1 MQSWKGCVGAI
12 PPWVRIPSPLFFNP
26 KDNSFEGIDINK
38 GEEEFRDGYDVLVLN
53 NDRIL
58 ITGGYNISE
67 GGSKPAVNILIY
79 DIKTNKLSKASQDFK
94 YTHSGTHI
102 SYLLNDESVLVSG
115 LNLHLPLF
123 DNIVEKISFK

>member
-1 MQSWKGCVGAI
+1 MLPKI
-12 PPWVRIPSPLFFNP
+12 IKPSVTRNQTMC
-26 KDNSFEGIDINK
+26 SFT
-38 GEEEFRDGYDVLVLN
+38 EEEFRDGYDVLVLN

-94 YTHSGTHI
+94 YT
-102 SYLLNDESVLVSG
+102 YLI
-115 LNLHLPLF
+115 F
-123 DNIVEKISFK
+123 

>member
-1 MQSWKGCVGAI
+1 MKGFGSH
-12 PPWVRIPSPLFFNP
+12 PSHIKLH
-26 KDNSFEGIDINK
+26 
-38 GEEEFRDGYDVLVLN
+38 VQN
-53 NDRIL
+53 NQ
-58 ITGGYNISE
+58 TKCYFTISE

>member
-26 KDNSFEGIDINK
+26 KDNSFEEIDINK

-102 SYLLNDESVLVSG
+102 SYLLNDGSVLVSG

>member
-1 MQSWKGCVGAI
+1 MLSEL
-12 PPWVRIPSPLFFNP
+12 RYLFFNP
-26 KDNSFEGIDINK
+26 KDNSFEEIDINK

-94 YTHSGTHI
+94 YT
-102 SYLLNDESVLVSG
+102 YLI
-115 LNLHLPLF
+115 F
-123 DNIVEKISFK
+123 

>member
-1 MQSWKGCVGAI
+1 MC
-12 PPWVRIPSPLFFNP
+12 
-26 KDNSFEGIDINK
+26 SFT
-38 GEEEFRDGYDVLVLN
+38 EEEFRDGYDVLVLN

-94 YTHSGTHI
+94 YT
-102 SYLLNDESVLVSG
+102 YLI
-115 LNLHLPLF
+115 F
-123 DNIVEKISFK
+123 